1 MRGRL
6 RIRAFFVILAALL
19 LCRPSES
26 EAASKKQRKSAN
38 PKPAPVNFDPK
49 LPVLGTL
56 LLEFPLGD
64 GKGIADQACLACHST
79 DMVRQQ
85 RLTEKQ
91 WAAEVTKMAVW
102 GADIPQ
108 DKREELV
115 AYLVNNF
122 GPGAPKY
129 EPVLTRPV
137 GR

>member
-1 MRGRL
+1 MDRFQEMQVFIRIAERGSFT
-6 RIRAFFVILAALL
+6 RAADDLQIPRATVTNLMK
-19 LCRPSES
+19 RME
-26 EAASKKQRKSAN
+26 ER
-38 PKPAPVNFDPK
+38 
-49 LPVLGTL
+49 LGTR
-56 LLEFPLGD
+56 LLEFPPGD
-64 GKGIADQACLACHST
+64 GKSIADQACLACHAT